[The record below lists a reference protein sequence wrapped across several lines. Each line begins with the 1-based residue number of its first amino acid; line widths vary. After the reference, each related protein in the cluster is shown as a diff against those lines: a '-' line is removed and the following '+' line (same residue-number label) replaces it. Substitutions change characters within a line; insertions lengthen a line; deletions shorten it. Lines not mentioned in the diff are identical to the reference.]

1 MSAFENFLFFC
12 VDPEIWKALQK
23 RLQQKKTDDAI
34 RDVYDGKEYMKHK
47 FLSSPAHISL
57 MVNTDGV
64 SIYKS
69 SKAGVWPVWLVI
81 NELPKEI
88 RYLCM

>member
-1 MSAFENFLFFC
+1 MSAFANFLFFC
-12 VDPEIWKALQK
+12 VDPENLIWKALQK

-69 SKAGVWPVWLVI
+69 SKAAC
-81 NELPKEI
+81 
-88 RYLCM
+88 LCGW